1 MTTLSRTRRLTT
13 LASASILVA
22 SATIF
27 GALPAHAAP
36 GGTPGPASDKASYVA
51 LGDSY
56 AAGVGGGD
64 YLDACFTSPNGY
76 AADLTGDPGR
86 TQHSSLRGC
95 VGATVDMVADTQLR
109 GLDLRTKLITFTAGA
124 NDLGLQ
130 AVTFGCL
137 YGTFQDCQAA
147 VEAALKNL
155 TPLAQDLATTFAS
168 IRASAPKATVLVTGY
183 PLLANPSIPQG
194 QVVNDGVTEL
204 NRVIAAATEAAGP
217 GFTYVDVTAA
227 FDGHWMGSADSWF
240 WLPTSPPGLEAFHPT
255 PAGYDAY
262 ANAIRAAL

>member
-1 MTTLSRTRRLTT
+1 MT

-22 SATIF
+22 SATMF
-27 GALPAHAAP
+27 SALPAHAAP
-36 GGTPGPASDKASYVA
+36 GGTAGPASDKASYVA

-64 YLDACFTSPNGY
+64 YLDTCLTSPNGY

-86 TQHSSLRGC
+86 RQHSSLRGC
-95 VGATVDMVADTQLR
+95 VGATVDMVLATQLA

-130 AVTFGCL
+130 AVTFACL

-147 VEAALKNL
+147 VQAALANL
-155 TPLAQDLATTFAS
+155 TPLAQDLATTFAT

-183 PLLANPSIPQG
+183 PLLADPSIPQG
-194 QVVNDGVTEL
+194 QVVNDGVIAL
-204 NRVIAAATEAAGP
+204 NGVIAAATQAAGP
-217 GFTYVDVTAA
+217 GFTYVDVTGA
-227 FDGHWMGSADSWF
+227 FAGHWIGSNDPWIV
-240 WLPTSPPGLEAFHPT
+240 LPPLPDAFHPT
-255 PAGYDAY
+255 PVGYDAY